1 MPPTPSTSS
10 PSWRR
15 PAAWLLFLPL
25 LLVGA
30 ACSSPSSA
38 GEGASAEQISSAA
51 DDGEAT
57 VDANTPTDQSD
68 AGTDQPSDAAA
79 VGSSD
84 GDGSSLADLVTEL
97 PPAPTGLPQAEPE
110 GPQPIGLTIESLGIN
125 VATVIGVG
133 VEENGDMEVPPADE
147 VGWYRYGPAPG
158 QEGSSVLAAHIAYDG
173 VDGVFVN
180 LDDLALG
187 SLLTVE
193 YDDGS
198 TVEFEAVATEQYNKQ
213 ELPKDPIFARTGEPQ
228 LVLITCGGEFNRQVR
243 SYDDNIVVYADPVSP
258 SGGDAAGSTT

>member
-1 MPPTPSTSS
+1 MPSNPSTSS
-10 PSWRR
+10 PSRRR

-30 ACSSPSSA
+30 SCSSASS
-38 GEGASAEQISSAA
+38 EERGASAADSAPAIDA
-51 DDGEAT
+51 DVDAEAT
-57 VDANTPTDQSD
+57 ADQASDTADAE
-68 AGTDQPSDAAA
+68 
-79 VGSSD
+79 SSD
-84 GDGSSLADLVTEL
+84 TGSASPLADLITEL
-97 PPAPTGLPQAEPE
+97 PPASTGLPQLEPE

-125 VATVIGVG
+125 VATVIDVG
-133 VEENGDMEVPPADE
+133 VEDNGDMEVPPADE

-187 SLLTVE
+187 SIIAVE

-198 TVEFEAVATEQYNKQ
+198 IAEFEAVATEQYNKQ
-213 ELPKDPIFARTGEPQ
+213 QLPKDSIFARTGEPQ

-243 SYDDNIVVYADPVSP
+243 SYDDNIVVYANPLSP
-258 SGGDAAGSTT
+258 